1 MSTYENDAL
10 IIKLNGLT
18 DGLTDS
24 ETTAAGIL
32 NGEKNRLLKKR
43 RTILDA
49 KFGQNRIVDLN
60 RNQMKRNAA
69 FTKVGTLTVISL
81 GIVLLLR
88 LFGSFIPEGILALI
102 YVILV
107 SACVFYGLLIYTD
120 VNGRESTNFDRYNI
134 PPPVISLSDDEKRK
148 QQAAA
153 MKAGDLLA
161 ASDNKLC
168 SGQDCCDYTQA
179 YEPSINKCMKCPLS
193 GSVQQYYLE
202 STKKCGACSDPS
214 APNYNSSTKACVAAC
229 AAPTPNWDQATNQC
243 KA

>member
-10 IIKLNGLT
+10 IQKLKGLS

-32 NGEKNRLLKKR
+32 IGERNRLVDKR

-60 RNQMKRNAA
+60 RDQMKRNAA
-69 FTKVGTLTVISL
+69 YTKVGTLTVISL

-88 LFGSFIPEGILALI
+88 LFGTFIPEAILGLI

-107 SACVFYGLLIYTD
+107 SICIFYGLLVYTD

-134 PPPVISLSDDEKRK
+134 PPPVIDMSEDAKKK
-148 QQAAA
+148 QLAAA
-153 MKAGDLLA
+153 TKAGDLLA
-161 ASDNKLC
+161 ANDMKLC
-168 SGQDCCDYTQA
+168 SGQTCCDYGTA
-179 YEPSINKCMKCPLS
+179 YDSEKNKCLKCKE
-193 GSVQQYYLE
+193 QNEYYIE
-202 STKKCGACSDPS
+202 ANKKCGACAANTFYMRETQSCSACPS
-214 APNYNSSTKACVAAC
+214 GTTYSTVDMKC
-229 AAPTPNWDQATNQC
+229 A
-243 KA
+243 